1 MRNLLKDLRYGA
13 RALARRPGFA
23 LVAVLT
29 LALGIGANTSIF
41 SGVNAILL
49 RPLPGVSDP
58 EGLARVYPTDAGGR
72 LSGTVSYA
80 DFREYAAAAKSFES
94 LAAFGGAGLT
104 LRGEGG
110 GRGEHVAAQLVSG
123 NYYTTLGVRA
133 ERGRL
138 FDAPEDEGGAPGA
151 VVVLGHRFW
160 VRRFGADPSVVG
172 RQIVL
177 NERAFTVVGVAPK
190 EFQGTSLP
198 KSPALWVPVR
208 AAAAAGIRA
217 AELSNEKS
225 NWLQLFGRVRAG
237 AGHEQARAELEA
249 MLARRAE
256 SYPEEF
262 RAGLRMELAPARGFN
277 IAPRKRGTVSALA
290 GVALGVVGLVLLI
303 ACANIANLM
312 LARGV
317 ERRKEIAVRLA
328 LGASRWRVVR
338 QLLAESLLLSLAG
351 GAAAS
356 LLTLW
361 TSDLLA
367 QLVRMLPEDTSGLD
381 FTPDARVFGFAFGLS
396 LLTGVAFGLAPALQS
411 SRPDLLPA
419 LKDERAPGGRRR
431 RLSLRGAFV
440 VAQVAGSLVL
450 LVGAGLFLR
459 SLREAATVETGF
471 ETKAVLLSHL
481 YLDPSRYG
489 EARGREF
496 YRQAVERAAALPGVR
511 SAALASSVPLGG
523 GGMRATLLIE
533 GAEPQ
538 PYAGVEVDRAYV
550 GARYFETMGVTLL
563 RGRGFVEADAQGAPP
578 VAVIN
583 ETVARRAFG
592 ERDPVGLHVRAD
604 SAGPPVEIVGV
615 VADSK
620 YRSLGE
626 ERVPFLYLPLAQGYS
641 PAATLLVR
649 TEGDP
654 AAVAGA
660 VRGAVE
666 SLDAEALAGQATM
679 GEHLAAALVPS
690 QAAAGLFGVFGLLA
704 LALAACGV
712 YGVTAY
718 AVSRRTHE
726 IGVRM
731 ALGARAPDVLRLV
744 LLEGMW
750 PVAVGL
756 AAGLLLALAA
766 TRVVQGAL
774 YGVSATDPATFAGV
788 TLLLAGAALLA
799 CLLPARR
806 ATKVDPMVALR
817 YE

>member
-1 MRNLLKDLRYGA
+1 MTLLKDVRYGA

-23 LVAVLT
+23 FVAVLT

-58 EGLARVYPTDAGGR
+58 EALALAYPTDAGGR
-72 LSGTVSYA
+72 LSGTSSYGH
-80 DFREYAAAAKSFES
+80 FREYAAHAKSFEA
-94 LAAFGGAGLT
+94 LAAFAGSGLT
-104 LRGEGG
+104 MRDG
-110 GRGEHVAAQLVSG
+110 GRAEHVAAQLVSG
-123 NYYTTLGVRA
+123 NYFSTLGVRA
-133 ERGRL
+133 EHGRL
-138 FDAPEDEGGAPGA
+138 FAAGEDEGGAPEP

-160 VRRFGADPSVVG
+160 VRRFGADPGIVG
-172 RQIVL
+172 RQLVL
-177 NERAFTVVGVAPK
+177 NERAFTVVGVASK

-198 KSPALWVPVR
+198 KSPALWVPLR
-208 AAAAAGIRA
+208 AAGAAGVRTA
-217 AELSNEKS
+217 DLTNDKS
-225 NWLQLFGRVRAG
+225 SWLQVFGRVRRG
-237 AGHEQARAELEA
+237 VDREQARAELDA

-256 SYPEEF
+256 FYPESF

-277 IAPRKRGTVSALA
+277 IAPRKRGAVNAMA
-290 GVALGVVGLVLLI
+290 GVALAVVGLVLLI

-312 LARGV
+312 LARGI

-351 GAAAS
+351 GAVAS

-367 QLVRMLPEDTSGLD
+367 RLFRLLPEDTSALD
-381 FTPDARVFGFAFGLS
+381 FAPDARVFAFATGLS
-396 LLTGVAFGLAPALQS
+396 LLTGVVFGLVPALRAS
-411 SRPDLLPA
+411 SPDLLPA
-419 LKDERAPGGRRR
+419 LKDERATDGGRRR
-431 RLSLRGAFV
+431 RFTLRGALV

-471 ETKAVLLSHL
+471 ETGKVLLSHL
-481 YLDPSRYG
+481 YLDPSSHSRT
-489 EARGREF
+489 RGREF
-496 YRQAVERAAALPGVR
+496 YRQALERASALPGVR
-511 SAALASSVPLGG
+511 SATLTTAVPLGSS
-523 GGMRATLLIE
+523 GMRGTLLIE
-533 GAEPQ
+533 GAEAQ

-550 GARYFETMGVTLL
+550 GARYFETMGITLL
-563 RGRGFVEADAQGAPP
+563 RGRGFAEQDGEAAPP
-578 VAVIN
+578 VAVVN

-592 ERDPVGLHVRAD
+592 DADPVGRRVLTD
-604 SAGPPVEIVGV
+604 SEGPPVEIVGV

-620 YRSLGE
+620 YRGLGD
-626 ERVPFLYLPLAQGYS
+626 ERVPFVYLPFAQSYS
-641 PAATLLVR
+641 PEATLLVR

-654 AAVAGA
+654 AAVAPA

-679 GEHLAAALVPS
+679 SEHLAAALVPS

-704 LALAACGV
+704 LLLATFGV
-712 YGVTAY
+712 YGVVAY
-718 AVSRRTHE
+718 TVSRRTHE

-731 ALGARAPDVLRLV
+731 ALGARAPDVVRLV
-744 LLEGMW
+744 LFEGMSL
-750 PVAVGL
+750 VAIGL
-756 AAGLLLALAA
+756 AAGLLVALAA
-766 TRVVQGAL
+766 TRAVEGAL

-788 TLLLAGAALLA
+788 TLLLACAALLA